1 MSPWVLK
8 TVPWVALT
16 LTLTL
21 TRYPNPYQ
29 IVTRVRFGLPDRT
42 QGTVCSTQGDI
53 DLISLSLSITLLVS
67 LGQLAVVGGGGAQVV
82 LVQIEVGL
90 VGF

>member
-42 QGTVCSTQGDI
+42 QGTVRSTQGDI
-53 DLISLSLSITLLVS
+53 DLISISY
-67 LGQLAVVGGGGAQVV
+67 
-82 LVQIEVGL
+82 
-90 VGF
+90 